1 MTYGLFDQ
9 GRRKQL
15 TTLSS
20 HCVSLSVSFPV
31 GMCVFVHIFY
41 LFVCFFLDRVS
52 LYSPGC
58 LGTHSVDQA
67 GLELR
72 NPVHTFLY
80 VCLQLCVHVHECVCV
95 YVHLET

>member
-1 MTYGLFDQ
+1 MVYLIREGENSLLHYP
-9 GRRKQL
+9 L
-15 TTLSS
+15 TVYL
-20 HCVSLSVSFPV
+20 SLSLFLWV
-31 GMCVFVHIFY
+31 CVCLCIHFIC